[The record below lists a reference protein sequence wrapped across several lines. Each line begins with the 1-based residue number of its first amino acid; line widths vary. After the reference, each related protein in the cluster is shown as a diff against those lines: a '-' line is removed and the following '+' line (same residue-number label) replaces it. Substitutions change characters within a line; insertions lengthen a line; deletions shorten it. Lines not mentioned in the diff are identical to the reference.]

1 MPKIII
7 NGKEIEF
14 EKGMTVLQA
23 CELADVEIPRFC
35 YHEKLSIAGNCRMCL
50 VELEKSPKPIASCAM
65 PAAEG
70 MNIKTNTHLVEKA
83 RKGVMEFLLA
93 NHPLDCPVCDQG
105 GECDLQD
112 QSMYYGVDKSRFIE
126 NKRQVKEKYMGPLI
140 KTQMTRCI
148 HCTRCVR
155 FATEVAGVPEIGAI
169 GRGENMEITTYLEK
183 AMESEL
189 SANVIDL
196 CPVGALTSKP
206 YAFEA
211 RPWELKKTESIDVMD
226 AVGSNIR
233 IDTYNWEVK
242 RILPRLNN
250 DINEEWISDKTR
262 YSCDGLLKQRLDVP
276 YIKKDN
282 KLQKSN
288 WDEAI
293 TLLADK
299 IQSINPNEIGGHIGD
314 MVNMENALSFKKL
327 FAILKSKNLEFREKK
342 FYINS
347 SEKINYIF
355 NSSIKGIEES
365 DLILLI
371 GSNPRH
377 EATMLNARIRK
388 TFVKKR
394 IPIFSIGDPG
404 ELTYDYTVIGNT
416 TDDLK
421 KILDNEHEF
430 SKKLS
435 SSNKP
440 IIIIGESAL
449 ELESGKY
456 IVEEVKNFLKN
467 NNFISKEWNAFNF
480 LAQNAST
487 VGLIDLK
494 VLSKEDEEKNSFFE
508 KLNKNQFK
516 LLYLLGSDNLDI
528 KKDNEFIVYQGSHGD
543 RGAEIA
549 DLVLPSAAFTEQNGL
564 FENLEGRVQE
574 SKKASYP
581 IGEALEDWK
590 IFNLILKKL
599 GKFNDLSKF
608 DSLRK
613 EVLNLI
619 PNFTKLNELP
629 NFEEAQEVN
638 TSSEFISESVNI
650 KNLDYFYTNSISRA
664 SKTMSE
670 CRQIKQKLKKQ
681 EHKYMIE
688 YLQILGQEVY
698 KIVFLLVPIL
708 VSVAMIVWLDRRVWG
723 LVQKR
728 RGPNVVGPFGLF
740 QTLADALKYIFKEI
754 IIPASANKVVFILAP
769 IVTMTL
775 ALVAWA
781 VIPMSEELVLS
792 DINVGILYLFAVSSL
807 GVYGIIM
814 GGWASNS
821 KYPFLGAIRSAAQM
835 VSYEVSIGI
844 IIINVLLCVGSLNL
858 NDIVIAQKNLWYV
871 IPLFPMFVI
880 FFISALAETNRPPF
894 DLPEAEAELVAGYQ
908 TEYSGMM
915 YAMFWLGEYAN
926 ILLMC
931 AMGSILF
938 LGGWLPIMDVYPLNI
953 IPAPIWMISKILF
966 LFLLFALIKAIVPR
980 YRYDQLMRLG
990 WKIFLPFSL
999 IYLVFTASFLFYFDK
1014 LPKVNF

>member
-1 MPKIII
+1 MPKITI

-14 EKGMTVLQA
+14 ENGMTVLQA

-50 VELEKSPKPIASCAM
+50 VEMEKSPKPIASCAM

-70 MNIKTNTHLVEKA
+70 MNIKTNTAFVEKA

-233 IDTYNWEVK
+233 VDTYNWEVK

-282 KLQKSN
+282 KLQKSS

-293 TLLADK
+293 ELLVNK
-299 IQSINPNEIGGHIGD
+299 IKSCEPHEIGGHIGD
-314 MVNMENALSFKKL
+314 LVNLENSLGFKKL
-327 FAILKSKNLEFREKK
+327 FSALKVKDLEFRERE

-347 SEKINYIF
+347 SEKINYLF
-355 NSSIKGIEES
+355 NSSIKGIEQS

-371 GSNPRH
+371 GTNPRH

-388 TFVKKR
+388 IFAQKR

-404 ELTYDYTVIGNT
+404 DLTYEYTKIGNK

-421 KILDNEHEF
+421 DIINEKGEF
-430 SKKLS
+430 YNKLS
-435 SSNKP
+435 SAKKP

-449 ELESGKY
+449 ELKSGKF
-456 IVEEVKNFLKN
+456 ILEELKNFLIKKSL
-467 NNFISKEWNAFNF
+467 ITKEWNALNF
-480 LAQNAST
+480 LPQNAST

-494 VLSKEDEEKNSFFE
+494 ILSKEQEKESSFFK
-508 KLNKNQFK
+508 KLKDNKFK
-516 LLYLLGSDNLDI
+516 LIYLLGSDNLEL
-528 KKDNEFIVYQGSHGD
+528 KKNQEFIIYQGSHGD
-543 RGAEIA
+543 KGAEIA
-549 DLVLPSAAFTEQNGL
+549 DLVLPSAAYTEQNGL
-564 FENLEGRVQE
+564 YENLEGRVQE
-574 SKKASYP
+574 CKKASYP

-590 IFNLILKKL
+590 IFNLIIKKT
-599 GKFNDLSKF
+599 GMSHDLLNFEK
-608 DSLRK
+608 LRK

-619 PNFTKLNELP
+619 PNFTKLNDLP
-629 NFEEAQEVN
+629 SFNESKLNQNKSDFF
-638 TSSEFISESVNI
+638 SEPIDI
-650 KNLDYFYTNSISRA
+650 KEIDYFYSNSISRA

-670 CRQIKQKLKKQ
+670 CRQIKQNLKKT
-681 EHKYMIE
+681 
-688 YLQILGQEVY
+688 G
-698 KIVFLLVPIL
+698 
-708 VSVAMIVWLDRRVWG
+708 
-723 LVQKR
+723 
-728 RGPNVVGPFGLF
+728 
-740 QTLADALKYIFKEI
+740 
-754 IIPASANKVVFILAP
+754 
-769 IVTMTL
+769 
-775 ALVAWA
+775 
-781 VIPMSEELVLS
+781 
-792 DINVGILYLFAVSSL
+792 
-807 GVYGIIM
+807 
-814 GGWASNS
+814 
-821 KYPFLGAIRSAAQM
+821 
-835 VSYEVSIGI
+835 
-844 IIINVLLCVGSLNL
+844 
-858 NDIVIAQKNLWYV
+858 
-871 IPLFPMFVI
+871 
-880 FFISALAETNRPPF
+880 TNNR
-894 DLPEAEAELVAGYQ
+894 
-908 TEYSGMM
+908 
-915 YAMFWLGEYAN
+915 
-926 ILLMC
+926 
-931 AMGSILF
+931 
-938 LGGWLPIMDVYPLNI
+938 
-953 IPAPIWMISKILF
+953 
-966 LFLLFALIKAIVPR
+966 
-980 YRYDQLMRLG
+980 
-990 WKIFLPFSL
+990 
-999 IYLVFTASFLFYFDK
+999 
-1014 LPKVNF
+1014 

>member
-1 MPKIII
+1 MPKITI

-14 EKGMTVLQA
+14 ENGMTVLQA

-50 VELEKSPKPIASCAM
+50 VEMEKSPKPIASCAM

-70 MNIKTNTHLVEKA
+70 MNIKTNTAFVEKA

-233 IDTYNWEVK
+233 VDTYNWEVK

-250 DINEEWISDKTR
+250 DINEEWISDKSR

-276 YIKKDN
+276 YIKKNN
-282 KLQKSN
+282 KLQKSS

-293 TLLADK
+293 ELLVNK
-299 IQSINPNEIGGHIGD
+299 IKSCEPHEIGGHIGD
-314 MVNMENALSFKKL
+314 LVNLENSLGFKKL
-327 FAILKSKNLEFREKK
+327 FSALKVKDLEFRERE

-347 SEKINYIF
+347 SEKINYLF
-355 NSSIKGIEES
+355 NSSIKGIEQS

-371 GSNPRH
+371 GTNPRH

-388 TFVKKR
+388 IFAQKR

-404 ELTYDYTVIGNT
+404 DLTYEYTKIGNK

-421 KILDNEHEF
+421 DIINEKGEF
-430 SKKLS
+430 YNKLS
-435 SSNKP
+435 SAKKP

-449 ELESGKY
+449 ELKSGKF
-456 IVEEVKNFLKN
+456 ILEELKNFLIKKSL
-467 NNFISKEWNAFNF
+467 ITKEWNALNF
-480 LAQNAST
+480 LPQNAST

-494 VLSKEDEEKNSFFE
+494 ILSKEQEKESSFFK
-508 KLNKNQFK
+508 KLKDNKFK
-516 LLYLLGSDNLDI
+516 LIYLLGSDNLEL
-528 KKDNEFIVYQGSHGD
+528 KKNQEFIIYQGSHGD
-543 RGAEIA
+543 KGAEIA
-549 DLVLPSAAFTEQNGL
+549 DLVLPSAAYTEQNGL
-564 FENLEGRVQE
+564 YENLEGRVQE
-574 SKKASYP
+574 CKKASYP

-590 IFNLILKKL
+590 IFNLIIKKT
-599 GKFNDLSKF
+599 GMSHDLLNFEK
-608 DSLRK
+608 LRK

-619 PNFTKLNELP
+619 PNFTKLNNLP
-629 NFEEAQEVN
+629 SFNESKINQNKSDFF
-638 TSSEFISESVNI
+638 SEQIDI
-650 KNLDYFYTNSISRA
+650 KEIDYFYSNSISRA

-670 CRQIKQKLKKQ
+670 CRQIKQNLKKT
-681 EHKYMIE
+681 
-688 YLQILGQEVY
+688 G
-698 KIVFLLVPIL
+698 
-708 VSVAMIVWLDRRVWG
+708 
-723 LVQKR
+723 
-728 RGPNVVGPFGLF
+728 
-740 QTLADALKYIFKEI
+740 
-754 IIPASANKVVFILAP
+754 
-769 IVTMTL
+769 
-775 ALVAWA
+775 
-781 VIPMSEELVLS
+781 
-792 DINVGILYLFAVSSL
+792 
-807 GVYGIIM
+807 
-814 GGWASNS
+814 
-821 KYPFLGAIRSAAQM
+821 
-835 VSYEVSIGI
+835 
-844 IIINVLLCVGSLNL
+844 
-858 NDIVIAQKNLWYV
+858 
-871 IPLFPMFVI
+871 
-880 FFISALAETNRPPF
+880 TNNR
-894 DLPEAEAELVAGYQ
+894 
-908 TEYSGMM
+908 
-915 YAMFWLGEYAN
+915 
-926 ILLMC
+926 
-931 AMGSILF
+931 
-938 LGGWLPIMDVYPLNI
+938 
-953 IPAPIWMISKILF
+953 
-966 LFLLFALIKAIVPR
+966 
-980 YRYDQLMRLG
+980 
-990 WKIFLPFSL
+990 
-999 IYLVFTASFLFYFDK
+999 
-1014 LPKVNF
+1014 

>member
-1 MPKIII
+1 MPKITI

-50 VELEKSPKPIASCAM
+50 VEMEKSPKPIASCAM
-65 PAAEG
+65 PATEG
-70 MNIKTNTHLVEKA
+70 MNIKTNTASVEKA

-112 QSMYYGVDKSRFIE
+112 QSMYYGVDKSRFVE

-233 IDTYNWEVK
+233 VDTYNWEVK

-276 YIKKDN
+276 YIKINK
-282 KLQKSN
+282 KLQKST

-293 TLLADK
+293 SLLVDK
-299 IQSINPNEIGGHIGD
+299 INSTNPDEIGGHIGD
-314 MVNMENALSFKKL
+314 MVNLENALSFKKL
-327 FAILKSKNLEFREKK
+327 FSVLKSENLEFREKS

-347 SEKINYIF
+347 SEKSNYIF

-365 DLILLI
+365 DFILLI
-371 GSNPRH
+371 GTNPRH

-388 TFVKKR
+388 VFVQKQ

-404 ELTYDYTVIGNT
+404 DLTYEYTKVSNK
-416 TDDLK
+416 TDEIK
-421 KILDNEHEF
+421 KILNKEGDLAKKLF
-430 SKKLS
+430 SSKKPL
-435 SSNKP
+435 
-440 IIIIGESAL
+440 IIIGESAL
-449 ELESGKY
+449 ELKSGKY
-456 IVEEVKNFLKN
+456 LVEGLKN
-467 NNFISKEWNAFNF
+467 ILIKNNFINKEWNAFNF
-480 LAQNAST
+480 LPQNAST

-494 VLSKEDEEKNSFFE
+494 ILSKEDEEKNSFFE
-508 KLNKNQFK
+508 KLNNNKFK
-516 LLYLLGSDNLDI
+516 LLYLLGSDNLEI
-528 KKDNEFIVYQGSHGD
+528 KKNNEFIVYQGSHGD

-549 DLVLPSAAFTEQNGL
+549 DIVLPSAAFTEQSGL
-564 FENLEGRVQE
+564 YENLEGRVQE
-574 SKKASYP
+574 CRKASYP

-599 GKFNDLSKF
+599 EKNDKLLNF

-613 EVLNLI
+613 ETLSLI
-619 PNFTKLNELP
+619 PNFTEINELP
-629 NFEEAQEVN
+629 SFDDSKVTN
-638 TSSEFISESVNI
+638 TSPYFLSEII
-650 KNLDYFYTNSISRA
+650 KIRELDYFFTNSISRA

-670 CRQIKQKLKKQ
+670 CRQIKQDSKKT
-681 EHKYMIE
+681 
-688 YLQILGQEVY
+688 GT
-698 KIVFLLVPIL
+698 
-708 VSVAMIVWLDRRVWG
+708 D
-723 LVQKR
+723 
-728 RGPNVVGPFGLF
+728 N
-740 QTLADALKYIFKEI
+740 
-754 IIPASANKVVFILAP
+754 
-769 IVTMTL
+769 
-775 ALVAWA
+775 
-781 VIPMSEELVLS
+781 
-792 DINVGILYLFAVSSL
+792 
-807 GVYGIIM
+807 
-814 GGWASNS
+814 
-821 KYPFLGAIRSAAQM
+821 
-835 VSYEVSIGI
+835 
-844 IIINVLLCVGSLNL
+844 
-858 NDIVIAQKNLWYV
+858 
-871 IPLFPMFVI
+871 
-880 FFISALAETNRPPF
+880 
-894 DLPEAEAELVAGYQ
+894 
-908 TEYSGMM
+908 
-915 YAMFWLGEYAN
+915 
-926 ILLMC
+926 
-931 AMGSILF
+931 
-938 LGGWLPIMDVYPLNI
+938 
-953 IPAPIWMISKILF
+953 
-966 LFLLFALIKAIVPR
+966 
-980 YRYDQLMRLG
+980 
-990 WKIFLPFSL
+990 
-999 IYLVFTASFLFYFDK
+999 
-1014 LPKVNF
+1014 

>member
-1 MPKIII
+1 MPKITI

-14 EKGMTVLQA
+14 ENGMTVLQA

-50 VELEKSPKPIASCAM
+50 VEMEKSPKPIASCAM

-70 MNIKTNTHLVEKA
+70 MNIKTNTAFVEKA

-233 IDTYNWEVK
+233 VDTYNWEVK

-276 YIKKDN
+276 YIKKNN
-282 KLQKSN
+282 KLQKSS

-293 TLLADK
+293 ELLVNK
-299 IQSINPNEIGGHIGD
+299 IKSCEPHEIGGHIGD
-314 MVNMENALSFKKL
+314 LVNLENSLGFKKL
-327 FAILKSKNLEFREKK
+327 FSALKVKDLEFRERE

-347 SEKINYIF
+347 SEKINYLF
-355 NSSIKGIEES
+355 NSSIKGIEQS

-371 GSNPRH
+371 GTNPRH

-388 TFVKKR
+388 IFAQKR

-404 ELTYDYTVIGNT
+404 DLTYEYTKIGNK

-421 KILDNEHEF
+421 DIINEKGEF
-430 SKKLS
+430 YKKLS
-435 SSNKP
+435 SAKKP

-449 ELESGKY
+449 ELKSGKF
-456 IVEEVKNFLKN
+456 ILEQLKNFLIKKSL
-467 NNFISKEWNAFNF
+467 ITKEWNALNF
-480 LAQNAST
+480 LPQNAST

-494 VLSKEDEEKNSFFE
+494 ILSKEQEKESSFFK
-508 KLNKNQFK
+508 KLKDNKFK
-516 LLYLLGSDNLDI
+516 LIYLLGSDNLEL
-528 KKDNEFIVYQGSHGD
+528 KKNQEFIIYQGSHGD
-543 RGAEIA
+543 KGAEIA
-549 DLVLPSAAFTEQNGL
+549 DLVLPSAAYTEQNGL
-564 FENLEGRVQE
+564 YENLEGRVQE
-574 SKKASYP
+574 CKKASYP

-590 IFNLILKKL
+590 IFNLIIKKT
-599 GKFNDLSKF
+599 GMSHDLLNFEK
-608 DSLRK
+608 LRK
-613 EVLNLI
+613 DVLNLI
-619 PNFTKLNELP
+619 PNFTKLNNLP
-629 NFEEAQEVN
+629 SFNESKINQNKSDFF
-638 TSSEFISESVNI
+638 SEQIYI
-650 KNLDYFYTNSISRA
+650 KEIDYFYSNSISRA

-670 CRQIKQKLKKQ
+670 CRQIKQNLKKT
-681 EHKYMIE
+681 
-688 YLQILGQEVY
+688 G
-698 KIVFLLVPIL
+698 
-708 VSVAMIVWLDRRVWG
+708 
-723 LVQKR
+723 
-728 RGPNVVGPFGLF
+728 
-740 QTLADALKYIFKEI
+740 
-754 IIPASANKVVFILAP
+754 
-769 IVTMTL
+769 
-775 ALVAWA
+775 
-781 VIPMSEELVLS
+781 
-792 DINVGILYLFAVSSL
+792 
-807 GVYGIIM
+807 
-814 GGWASNS
+814 
-821 KYPFLGAIRSAAQM
+821 
-835 VSYEVSIGI
+835 
-844 IIINVLLCVGSLNL
+844 
-858 NDIVIAQKNLWYV
+858 
-871 IPLFPMFVI
+871 
-880 FFISALAETNRPPF
+880 TNNR
-894 DLPEAEAELVAGYQ
+894 
-908 TEYSGMM
+908 
-915 YAMFWLGEYAN
+915 
-926 ILLMC
+926 
-931 AMGSILF
+931 
-938 LGGWLPIMDVYPLNI
+938 
-953 IPAPIWMISKILF
+953 
-966 LFLLFALIKAIVPR
+966 
-980 YRYDQLMRLG
+980 
-990 WKIFLPFSL
+990 
-999 IYLVFTASFLFYFDK
+999 
-1014 LPKVNF
+1014 